1 MNDVVTLMI
10 VYVIGLVVI
19 LYLTAIL
26 PGKRKNK
33 KMRQMHDSVAPGD
46 RIASIGGIMGTVVER
61 DNESV
66 TVLIDEK
73 TGTTMKIVVMA
84 VQTILDKAE

>member
-1 MNDVVTLMI
+1 
-10 VYVIGLVVI
+10 
-19 LYLTAIL
+19 
-26 PGKRKNK
+26 
-33 KMRQMHDSVAPGD
+33 MRQMHDSVAPGD

>member
-1 MNDVVTLMI
+1 MNVVTLL
-10 VYVIGLVVI
+10 VTYAIGLIVV
-19 LYLTAIL
+19 LYLTTIL

-33 KMRQMHDSVAPGD
+33 QMREMHDSVAVGD

-61 DNESV
+61 DEESV
-66 TVLIDEK
+66 TMLIDEK

-84 VQTILDKAE
+84 VQAILDKAE

>member
-1 MNDVVTLMI
+1 MNVITLLVT
-10 VYVIGLVVI
+10 YAIGLIVV
-19 LYLTAIL
+19 LYLTTIL

-33 KMRQMHDSVAPGD
+33 QMREMHDSVAVGD

-61 DNESV
+61 DEESV
-66 TVLIDEK
+66 TMLIDEK

-84 VQTILDKAE
+84 VQAILDKAE

>member
-1 MNDVVTLMI
+1 MNLITLVVA
-10 VYVIGLVVI
+10 YAIGLIVV
-19 LYLTAIL
+19 LYLTTIL

-33 KMRQMHDSVAPGD
+33 QMREMHDSVAVGD

-61 DNESV
+61 DEESV
-66 TVLIDEK
+66 TMLIDEK

-84 VQTILDKAE
+84 VQAILDKAE

>member
-1 MNDVVTLMI
+1 MNVVTLL
-10 VYVIGLVVI
+10 VTYAIGLIVV
-19 LYLTAIL
+19 LYLTTIL

-33 KMRQMHDSVAPGD
+33 QMREMHDSVAVGD

-61 DNESV
+61 DAESV
-66 TVLIDEK
+66 TMLIDEK

-84 VQTILDKAE
+84 VQAILDKAE